1 MLSVLDAL
9 QQKGCNFGI
18 VAIAQPVG
26 RLADALAERGIPL
39 RSWSICD
46 DSGLRRS
53 QAEIEAS
60 LNDVIASIQP
70 DLVHANS
77 LAMGRL
83 LGRLAGQLGIPT
95 SGHLRDII
103 KLSAAAVADLNQNQ
117 RLVAVS
123 AATCAYHVSQGVEER
138 RLCVIHNGVD
148 LNRFQPRSPT
158 GWLHG
163 ELGIDRSARL
173 MACIGQIGLRK
184 GQDVLAAA
192 APDIVAQ
199 VPDAHFLL
207 IGERTSQ
214 KTESIEFE
222 QAIHRRFAE
231 AGLSDRLHALGHR
244 EDVAD
249 ILSEIDLLVHPA
261 NQEPFGRVLLEASAA
276 GVSIVATDVGG
287 TSEIVVDGLTGLLV
301 PPRNSSALAKAVT
314 EIVSDQTKS
323 FQFRE
328 NARRRAVSEFSN
340 VVAADRLS
348 RVWHDLIVGR
358 K

>member
-1 MLSVLDAL
+1 
-9 QQKGCNFGI
+9 
-18 VAIAQPVG
+18 
-26 RLADALAERGIPL
+26 
-39 RSWSICD
+39 
-46 DSGLRRS
+46 
-53 QAEIEAS
+53 
-60 LNDVIASIQP
+60 
-70 DLVHANS
+70 
-77 LAMGRL
+77 
-83 LGRLAGQLGIPT
+83 
-95 SGHLRDII
+95 
-103 KLSAAAVADLNQNQ
+103 
-117 RLVAVS
+117 
-123 AATCAYHVSQGVEER
+123 
-138 RLCVIHNGVD
+138 
-148 LNRFQPRSPT
+148 
-158 GWLHG
+158 
-163 ELGIDRSARL
+163 